1 MLGLNSSLNH
11 DSIVEETA
19 SKNILGETGAN
30 IGFKM
35 GDPFSLLDELQ
46 LWKRDSSL
54 YCYLGQISLRGK
66 YGKLQSHLM
75 EGLWSE

>member
-1 MLGLNSSLNH
+1 MFGLNSSLNH

-19 SKNILGETGAN
+19 SKNISEETGAN

-46 LWKRDSSL
+46 LWKRDSLSK
-54 YCYLGQISLRGK
+54 IVIWGK
-66 YGKLQSHLM
+66 FPYVANMANCKVI
-75 EGLWSE
+75 